1 MVLRFSSC
9 AWTFFEL
16 SEAAQEL
23 SNKSLRALRWVSE
36 GYELM
41 KCRVR
46 VGFVLG
52 Q

>member
-1 MVLRFSSC
+1 MS
-9 AWTFFEL
+9 FEL
-16 SEAAQEL
+16 SETAQGL

-36 GYELM
+36 GYEMM
-41 KCRVR
+41 KRGVR